1 MKKYTNIG
9 ELLIDFREYTNLS
22 QADLAALLDI
32 DARTVQRWEKN
43 ITLVKPE
50 KEVELVE
57 ATYLPR
63 QLVRNLNSTEPIP
76 TYFDFKLRKYS
87 LSALDKGLPSFK
99 DIKNRIVLEP
109 ERLHTIQA
117 PDELDKIL
125 RYVRHQYH
133 PNYHLKSAFV
143 EQAIRLLPDINLF
156 LADVSGYYAG
166 HSLIFSLTREAFE
179 QICKR
184 EMALSDLSSEHLT
197 NYLQEKKPHFL
208 AYSVTADSN
217 DGVYFLLSK
226 IFDFFEKLPQ
236 DEHRYGT
243 FTSRY
248 DSVAQNQEI
257 NLKPVWEESL
267 KNETTK
273 QVDTYRFY
281 EGLI

>member
-1 MKKYTNIG
+1 MKKYTNIS

-22 QADLAALLDI
+22 QTEFAALLDI
-32 DARTVQRWEKN
+32 DVRTVQRWEKN

-87 LSALDKGLPSFK
+87 LSDLDRGLPSFK
-99 DIKNRIVLEP
+99 DIKNRAVIEP
-109 ERLHTIQA
+109 ERLHTIQL
-117 PDELDKIL
+117 PEELEKIL
-125 RYVRHQYH
+125 PYVNHQYH
-133 PNYHLKSAFV
+133 SDFHLNPAFL
-143 EQAIRLLPDINLF
+143 EQAIRLLPEINLF

-166 HSLIFSLTREAFE
+166 HSLIFSLKQEAYA
-179 QICKR
+179 QIRNR
-184 EMALSDLSSEHLT
+184 EMPLSDLKAEHLC
-197 NYLQEKKPHFL
+197 NFRQEKKPHFL
-208 AYSVTADSN
+208 AYSVSADSN
-217 DGVYFLLSK
+217 DGVYYLLSK

-236 DEHRYGT
+236 KEHRYAT

-248 DSVAQNQEI
+248 DSIEQNQEI
-257 NLKPVWEESL
+257 NLKLVWEESRY
-267 KNETTK
+267 NEITK
-273 QVDTYRFY
+273 QEDTYRFY